1 VNDWLQKNPR
11 ILESAILS
19 PKDYSDSDNYC
30 FSFGRIALSRDLRS
44 THYAAAAAAAAG
56 IQF

>member
-1 VNDWLQKNPR
+1 MNDWLQKNPR

-19 PKDYSDSDNYC
+19 PKDYSDSDNYG

-44 THYAAAAAAAAG
+44 THYAAAAAAG